1 MRSIK
6 TAEVRAPT
14 TTTTTTTLGS
24 ALNSLCH
31 VDVEVNEKLSS
42 KDLLLIHH
50 KWKALLA
57 E

>member
-14 TTTTTTTLGS
+14 TTTTTVLGS